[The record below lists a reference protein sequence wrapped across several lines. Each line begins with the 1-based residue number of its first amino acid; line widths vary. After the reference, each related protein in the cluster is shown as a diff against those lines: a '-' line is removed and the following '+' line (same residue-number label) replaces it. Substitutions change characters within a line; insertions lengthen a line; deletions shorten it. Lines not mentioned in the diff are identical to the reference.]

1 MDTKTALD
9 NAISAHAAHI
19 DPDEG
24 PVLAW
29 VLILTTGSDGGE
41 APICVEV
48 PDGQPG
54 FITRGLL
61 GDATDLMRGIIP
73 RADS

>member
-29 VLILTTGSDGGE
+29 ALVFSADGGAAE

-48 PDGQPG
+48 PDGQRG
-54 FITRGLL
+54 YITRGLL
-61 GDATDLMRGIIP
+61 ADAGDVMRGTFP
-73 RADS
+73 RTDE